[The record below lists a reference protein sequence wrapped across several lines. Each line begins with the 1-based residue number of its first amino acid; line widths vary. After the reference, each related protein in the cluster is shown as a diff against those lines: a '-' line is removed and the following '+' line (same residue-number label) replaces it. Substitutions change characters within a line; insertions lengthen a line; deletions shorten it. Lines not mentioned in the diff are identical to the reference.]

1 MQKSHLLQLE
11 RRDNAYV
18 LAKTSVTVE
27 ANSMVIGKVRID
39 SRSKFHGGRATW
51 ERCSRTKGPTFSK
64 HAPIRHSPQLNLHAV
79 LYFQS
84 IPIL

>member
-39 SRSKFHGGRATW
+39 SRSKFHGGRAT
-51 ERCSRTKGPTFSK
+51 
-64 HAPIRHSPQLNLHAV
+64 
-79 LYFQS
+79 
-84 IPIL
+84 